1 MNVYQLP
8 ALAAARQSLENLK
21 QKHGALQAGVQAG
34 LGQTKELGLVALG
47 SYGASRLS
55 HHLGGP
61 EGKKIGGIPL
71 ELALGGAAAVVAM
84 TGYAGEYS
92 DELLHL
98 GIGAV
103 AGFAAKK
110 GAEAGLKTTKAGA
123 PPAVAGYP
131 AGYFGA
137 PGTEVGASPEEEA
150 LNAFARQPA

>member
-8 ALAAARQSLENLK
+8 ALAAARQRLEALRTGSG
-21 QKHGALQAGVQAG
+21 QLQAGLQAG
-34 LGQTKELGLVALG
+34 LGQTKQLGLVALG

-71 ELALGGAAAVVAM
+71 ELAVGGACALASM

-92 DELLHL
+92 DELLNI

-110 GAEAGLKTTKAGA
+110 GAEAGLKTTKAT

-131 AGYFGA
+131 TSYGYMS
-137 PGTEVGASPEEEA
+137 EVGATPEEAA
-150 LNAFARQPA
+150 LNAFAQE